1 MCEVL
6 TEMFF
11 LPIQLAIGLFIMY
24 NEIGWSFLLGLGAML
39 FMSVLNF
46 FIGKSSI
53 KLQKLYMKEKDKRIK
68 VTTEIFNSIKFVKVN
83 AWEEYFYDK
92 LNAQREKELAIQRR
106 RIYISIVQIT
116 SIWFTPVLVINVTFM
131 YFIYLGSVLT
141 TEQAFVVIALFNI
154 L

>member
-1 MCEVL
+1 MLTSDSSKIKGMCEVF
-6 TEMFF
+6 TDIFF
-11 LPIQLAIGLFIMY
+11 LPIKLVIGLFIMY

-92 LNAQREKELAIQRR
+92 LNA
-106 RIYISIVQIT
+106 
-116 SIWFTPVLVINVTFM
+116 
-131 YFIYLGSVLT
+131 
-141 TEQAFVVIALFNI
+141 
-154 L
+154 

>member
-1 MCEVL
+1 MLTSDSSKIKRMCEVL
-6 TEMFF
+6 TDMFF
-11 LPIQLAIGLFIMY
+11 LPIKLFIGLFIMY
-24 NEIGWSFLLGLGAML
+24 NEIGWSFLVGLMAML

-92 LNAQREKELAIQRR
+92 LNA
-106 RIYISIVQIT
+106 
-116 SIWFTPVLVINVTFM
+116 
-131 YFIYLGSVLT
+131 
-141 TEQAFVVIALFNI
+141 
-154 L
+154 